1 MANTSHT
8 PNPPDKPVCPRC
20 GGYIPNNE
28 TPGAY
33 PGAISR
39 SDNSTIVCSK
49 CGTSEAML
57 QFAGEHLPTP
67 DEWPVDDARS
77 YTYGPDPRQR

>member
-1 MANTSHT
+1 MTHTSHA
-8 PNPPDKPVCPRC
+8 PGSSDKPVCPRC

-33 PGAISR
+33 PGALSR
-39 SDNSTIVCSK
+39 SDQKTEVCSK
-49 CGTSEAML
+49 CGTAEALL
-57 QFAGEHLPTP
+57 QFAGEPLLTP
-67 DEWPVDDARS
+67 DQWPVDDARS